1 MILITSGFRG
11 VKSFS
16 MVPVTKECPYVEAL
30 FDPSSGVLAVITKTI
45 KGSYHMVP
53 KLDDNGDPQRLKL
66 SKREN
71 GKTIKE
77 QRSMVDTFSEFY
89 MNDLEEIESFIKM
102 FAVNADKFNYKEYLE
117 PPKQEEP
124 SPTIKLESVT

>member
-1 MILITSGFRG
+1 
-11 VKSFS
+11 

-66 SKREN
+66 AKREN

-89 MNDLEEIESFIKM
+89 MNNLEEIKNFIKM
-102 FAVNADKFNYKEYLE
+102 FAINADKFNYKEFLE
-117 PPKQEEP
+117 PKQEEN
-124 SPTIKLESVT
+124 SPTITLESVT

>member
-1 MILITSGFRG
+1 MSTKNQFSNMILITSGFRG

-53 KLDDNGDPQRLKL
+53 KLDDNGDPIRLKL
-66 SKREN
+66 AKREN

-77 QRSMVDTFSEFY
+77 
-89 MNDLEEIESFIKM
+89 
-102 FAVNADKFNYKEYLE
+102 
-117 PPKQEEP
+117 
-124 SPTIKLESVT
+124 